1 MKNIRLSPTSFGLP
15 ASLFAAGRQFC
26 MVVSGFFPQPVR
38 MLRSSTRFG
47 RPSDHARRLV
57 DLRREEDE
65 NKKEERLERR
75 RDAKSRRA
83 LMARR
88 QFAK

>member
-1 MKNIRLSPTSFGLP
+1 
-15 ASLFAAGRQFC
+15 
-26 MVVSGFFPQPVR
+26 
-38 MLRSSTRFG
+38 MLRPSTRFG

-57 DLRREEDE
+57 DLLREEDE
-65 NKKEERLERR
+65 NKKEERLERL